1 MPQPYTTLQPFFW
14 PPLSDDA
21 VLAIREVLF
30 RLTDQFETRYA
41 SQIRDAERDENRPHD
56 HQPDLFD
63 GPGFRRSP
71 VVLSPVT
78 ALDPPRAAGP
88 HPGRARPGE
97 RFADPHHAT

>member
-41 SQIRDAERDENRPHD
+41 SQIRDAERDDNRPRD

-63 GPGFRRSP
+63 GPDFD
-71 VVLSPVT
+71 
-78 ALDPPRAAGP
+78 DPLL
-88 HPGRARPGE
+88 
-97 RFADPHHAT
+97 F